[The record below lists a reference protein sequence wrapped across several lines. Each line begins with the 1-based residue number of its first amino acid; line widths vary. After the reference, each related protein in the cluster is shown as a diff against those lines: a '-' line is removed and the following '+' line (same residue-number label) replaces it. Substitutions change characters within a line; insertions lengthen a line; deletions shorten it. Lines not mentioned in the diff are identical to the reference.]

1 MVYIKRIDLR
11 GFKTFGKKVSIS
23 LDRGLT
29 VITGANGSGKSN
41 VMDCVK
47 FTLGELSAKE
57 LRGGSLADLI
67 SKTGETH
74 TRSAYAAIQFDN
86 SDRRIPVDS
95 ELVTVSRE
103 FVRGGEGVYR
113 VNGRRIPRKQVTEI
127 LSSAGV
133 EVSGF
138 NIVPQHAVTRL
149 AEFTPEERRKIVED
163 MIGIAVYDTKKT
175 EAEVQLQQADLNLK
189 VASAK
194 VDEVRSRV
202 ESLERERN
210 NFVRYTFLKNQVCLL
225 RALILS
231 DKIGAFDSEV
241 LKIKELFSSKQTELE
256 SVRHERDRSSEER
269 ARIEDERQKF
279 EQEAV
284 DQGTTRMFELERSI
298 GDRNTETAKLRMEL
312 SSNETNLK
320 RLADEKE
327 QLRKRIEEVTKSI
340 EEQNNELV
348 GLRES
353 RDNVSSVLSEK
364 KRIESEL
371 WNGVKEAAKSVDVFN
386 NELNQLENS
395 INQLS
400 SQQAKLDGKADAGSV
415 KLELI
420 SSHLK
425 TLENRKSEY
434 EQLIGEVEKRSV
446 DLMNLHLEEQKRL
459 EEMSRKIRE
468 YGKLKEV
475 KLNDVHRSKETLEKA
490 SVTTL
495 EFEAQKNVVEN
506 FGSEEKAL
514 QTIEEM
520 GQAGAISGIVGR
532 LDKLINVS
540 KDYHRALEA
549 ASAGWMK
556 ALIVK
561 DVESALSCIES
572 LKRTKMGR
580 IKIIPLRSISPTPT
594 ISWSKEAPGIVG
606 PIADLVEVPPT
617 LKPAVNFIFGDTLL
631 ANSQKAAYITAA
643 KGVRA
648 VSVSGEVYE
657 PTGGIEGGYYREPF
671 NFETLIKKT
680 LDVENLEKI
689 IRSLETLIAKSEED
703 AKRIQTEMDSLSES
717 KVQSEGTIAEIE
729 GEMSSVKAS
738 LQRAKGTLSNIL
750 KRIGDISA
758 EADSEKNQNTLEAE
772 QREKIRKELDQLVG
786 KRDSLRSLIDPEL
799 LSQSQQKHVDLSKE
813 TGELQSKFMEIS
825 SRIGMLE
832 SSIRVLEPGLL
843 QMRSRISEID
853 MQTVAIADTIQQTR
867 RTFEES
873 SEILSKLEGERSSIS
888 DKLSTVRGM
897 RDDFR
902 AKLKSIE
909 VETKTLFEKY
919 EQLSTEVNQA
929 NAVLKEKEIQI
940 SYLVKELQDL
950 GYKEALQSTQEDVK
964 EAQSALDIIKREL
977 DEIGA
982 VNQLALDSYEEQKNI
997 YKQLSTRI
1005 NELSEEKLSIL
1016 SFMNELD
1023 RKKYNTFMTA
1033 FTNVN
1038 ENFQDIFTKISNG
1051 GSGRLLLENSED
1063 PFKGGVDVYL
1073 RFPGKAE
1080 LPISS
1085 ASGGEK
1091 SVATVCFVI
1100 ALQSIHPMPFYMF
1113 DEIDAHLD
1121 VLNTQRLADLLKE
1134 RARGSQFIV
1143 ISLRDITISR
1153 ADRIYG
1159 IYIQNGVSHAVTLPM
1174 PEAKA

>member
-400 SQQAKLDGKADAGSV
+400 SQQAKLDGKADGGSV

-799 LSQSQQKHVDLSKE
+799 LSQSQQKHVELSKE
-813 TGELQSKFMEIS
+813 TGELQTKFMEIN

-832 SSIRVLEPGLL
+832 TSIRVLEPGLL

-853 MQTVAIADTIQQTR
+853 MQTVAIVDTIQQTR
-867 RTFEES
+867 RAFEES

-1038 ENFQDIFTKISNG
+1038 KNFQDIFTKISNG